1 MITFCDACAEVKL
14 VEQYGDNWHCSDC
27 KTETLE
33 TIKVGGRTFCAGC
46 YAKASEQAGGDE
58 EIGQLAYDF
67 LHYEWEHLTKEQQDA
82 LVKGAN

>member
-1 MITFCDACAEVKL
+1 M
-14 VEQYGDNWHCSDC
+14 
-27 KTETLE
+27 LE
-33 TIKVGGRTFCAGC
+33 TIKVGGRTFCAGS

-82 LVKGAN
+82 LAQEVK